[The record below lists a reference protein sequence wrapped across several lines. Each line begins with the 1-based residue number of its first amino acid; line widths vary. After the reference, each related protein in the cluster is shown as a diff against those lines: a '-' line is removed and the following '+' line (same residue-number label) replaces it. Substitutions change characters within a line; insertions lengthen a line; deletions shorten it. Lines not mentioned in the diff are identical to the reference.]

1 MLVAMRIL
9 PALLVASCL
18 STVALAVFASTQS
31 PRPGPLVV
39 AGGGGTTDD
48 IAASVLRLGG
58 GAEARMVLVPWASE
72 NPDAGAESLE
82 FWRGKGASKAEVV
95 SEDALEAA
103 RQLEGAA
110 IIWMGGGDQ
119 KVLVDKLRAKGL
131 DAVVA
136 RRHKQGAVV
145 GGTSAGA
152 AAQSKAMILGGDSA
166 DLEVAKNGGTALGEG
181 LHLLED
187 AIVDQHFLKRRR
199 FARLLSAVLD
209 NPGLVGI
216 GVDERTA
223 AIVHAGAIE
232 VVGEGQVLVVDARE
246 AKVERC
252 EPGARHAATGMRL
265 DLLRAGSRLRIDGRK
280 E

>member
-1 MLVAMRIL
+1 MRPL
-9 PALLVASCL
+9 LFALVASCL
-18 STVALAVFASTQS
+18 SLAAFALLLPSEARRS
-31 PRPGPLVV
+31 GPLVV

-48 IAASVLRLGG
+48 IAATVLRLGG
-58 GAEARMVLVPWASE
+58 GADARLVLVPWASE
-72 NPDAGAESLE
+72 NPEAGAESLE
-82 FWRGKGASKAEVV
+82 FWRGKGATKAEVV
-95 SEDALEAA
+95 SEDPAEAT
-103 RQLEGAA
+103 RQLDAA
-110 IIWMGGGDQ
+110 SIIWMGGGDQ

-131 DAVVA
+131 DDVVA
-136 RRHKQGAVV
+136 RRHRQGAVV

-152 AAQSKAMILGGDSA
+152 AAQSKAMILGGDTA

-187 AIVDQHFLKRRR
+187 AIVDQHFFKRRR

-209 NPGLVGI
+209 NPSLVGI

-223 AIVHAGAIE
+223 AIVHAGSIE

-252 EPGARHAATGMRL
+252 EPGARQAATGMRL
-265 DLLRAGSRLRIDGRK
+265 DLLRAGGRLELGKRK

>member
-1 MLVAMRIL
+1 
-9 PALLVASCL
+9 
-18 STVALAVFASTQS
+18 
-31 PRPGPLVV
+31 
-39 AGGGGTTDD
+39 
-48 IAASVLRLGG
+48 
-58 GAEARMVLVPWASE
+58 
-72 NPDAGAESLE
+72 
-82 FWRGKGASKAEVV
+82 
-95 SEDALEAA
+95 
-103 RQLEGAA
+103 
-110 IIWMGGGDQ
+110 
-119 KVLVDKLRAKGL
+119 
-131 DAVVA
+131 
-136 RRHKQGAVV
+136 
-145 GGTSAGA
+145 
-152 AAQSKAMILGGDSA
+152 MILGGDSA

-209 NPGLVGI
+209 NPSLVGI

>member
-1 MLVAMRIL
+1 MLLRMRPF
-9 PALLVASCL
+9 PAVLVASCL
-18 STVALAVFASTQS
+18 VAATLAVFASS
-31 PRPGPLVV
+31 EAPRPGPLVV

-48 IAASVLRLGG
+48 IAAELLRLGG
-58 GAEARMVLVPWASE
+58 GADARMVLVPWASE
-72 NPDAGAESLE
+72 DPAAGAESLE

-95 SEDALEAA
+95 SDDADEAR
-103 RQLEGAA
+103 RQLESAA

-119 KVLVDKLRAKGL
+119 KVLVDKLRTKGL

-136 RRHKQGAVV
+136 RRHAQGAVV

-152 AAQSKAMILGGDSA
+152 AAQSKAMILGGDTA

-181 LHLLED
+181 LHLLDD

-209 NPGLVGI
+209 NPHLVGI

-232 VVGEGQVLVVDARE
+232 VVGEGQVLVVDAR
-246 AKVERC
+246 AATVERC